1 MPSIYLLA
9 PVALPEP
16 TTRAIEADGF
26 EILVREAG
34 EGAGPPLLCLH
45 GGPGMDSGYFFPGSD
60 VWGPGLRTLAAEH
73 HVVTYDQRG
82 CGGSGVP
89 DVEQPLALSRHVDD
103 VERVREALGLGPV
116 GLFGHSFGSVLAL
129 LAALNR
135 PESFTHLVIAGGAPT
150 LEFQEGYRKS
160 VAEELPEADRERLAE
175 IQAAPLTDAA
185 MRERFSIAL
194 PLYLHRDPTEA
205 ERRALLDAVSFS
217 AEVNRALA
225 AGLEEYDVRPILG
238 HVALPTLI
246 LYGTSDHV
254 VRPEYTSAFAA
265 GMPAARSVAF
275 QESGHFPF
283 LEEPEPFARVVHYF
297 LRHGHRRAGEPASP
311 A

>member
-1 MPSIYLLA
+1 MSSD
-9 PVALPEP
+9 EP
-16 TTRAIEADGF
+16 TTRAIEVDGF
-26 EILVREAG
+26 EVLVREAG

-45 GGPGMDSGYFFPGSD
+45 GGPGMDSGYFFPDPDAWGS
-60 VWGPGLRTLAAEH
+60 GLSALAAEH

-89 DVEQPLALSRHVDD
+89 DVEEPLAISRHVED
-103 VERVREALGLGPV
+103 VERVRKALGLGPV
-116 GLFGHSFGSVLAL
+116 ALLGHSFGSVLAL
-129 LAALNR
+129 LAALEH

-160 VAEELPEADRERLAE
+160 VAEDLAAPERDRLAG

-185 MRERFSIAL
+185 MHERFSIAL
-194 PLYLHRDPTEA
+194 PLYLHRDPSEA
-205 ERRALLDAVSFS
+205 ERAALLEAVTFS
-217 AEVNRALA
+217 AEVNRAMA
-225 AGLEEYDVRPILG
+225 SGLEGYDVRPILP

-246 LYGTSDHV
+246 VYGTSDRV
-254 VRPEYTSAFAA
+254 VRPEYTSAFA
-265 GMPAARSVAF
+265 GSMPAARVVAF

-297 LRHGHRRAGEPASP
+297 LRHGHRRAGEPAAPS
-311 A
+311 